1 MQSEIVCNST
11 PIISLLKISSL
22 EIMEQVF
29 PNVIIPYQVFQEI
42 EIGKN
47 TKHYKD
53 LSKLP
58 WVHIVKLKDES
69 KLSFLIDLDKGE
81 AETIALA
88 KELSI
93 QKVIIDERLG
103 RKYAKE
109 FGLTV
114 IGTLGILLKAKQLGI
129 INSMKPL
136 IEKLLEENIWFHE
149 QLVHNVLDIANEI

>member
-1 MQSEIVCNST
+1 M
-11 PIISLLKISSL
+11 
-22 EIMEQVF
+22 
-29 PNVIIPYQVFQEI
+29 
-42 EIGKN
+42 
-47 TKHYKD
+47 
-53 LSKLP
+53 
-58 WVHIVKLKDES
+58 
-69 KLSFLIDLDKGE
+69 SFLIDLDKGE

>member
-47 TKHYKD
+47 TTHYKD
-53 LSKLP
+53 LSKLS
-58 WVHIVKLKDES
+58 WV
-69 KLSFLIDLDKGE
+69 
-81 AETIALA
+81 
-88 KELSI
+88 
-93 QKVIIDERLG
+93 DERLG

-129 INSMKPL
+129 INSIKPL
-136 IEKLLEENIWFHE
+136 IEKLVEENIWFHE
-149 QLVHNVLDIANEI
+149 QLVHNVLDIANEL